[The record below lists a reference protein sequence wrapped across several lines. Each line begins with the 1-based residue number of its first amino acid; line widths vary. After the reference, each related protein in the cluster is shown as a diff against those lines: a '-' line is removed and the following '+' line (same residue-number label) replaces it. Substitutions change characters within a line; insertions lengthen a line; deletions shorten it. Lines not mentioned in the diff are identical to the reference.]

1 MTGGGLGLDMS
12 LSCSSC
18 AGSGLGLDMSLS
30 CSSCTGSGNSV
41 AMCWFH
47 GMGSI
52 GILGVGSIEGG
63 SSMMMV
69 GGIIGDGGN
78 VKKGSENWG
87 GL

>member
-30 CSSCTGSGNSV
+30 CSPCTDSGNSIG
-41 AMCWFH
+41 WSH
-47 GMGSI
+47 GMGGV
-52 GILGVGSIEGG
+52 GILGVGSTDGG
-63 SSMMMV
+63 GWLMTMV
-69 GGIIGDGGN
+69 GGITGEGGSFE
-78 VKKGSENWG
+78 KGSENLG